1 MRTAL
6 LSLGVLL
13 AAAAA
18 AAAEEAGGHAGVPW
32 YEIFKQVLNV
42 AILIAVLVY
51 FLRKPVAAYLAERSE
66 LMKKSIEEAA
76 RARASAA
83 EKLAAIEA
91 RVAGLADEIAELN
104 RRTDAD
110 ADEEARRIQG
120 AAQAEMERL
129 RAQVRFTADQ
139 EVRKAK
145 AELRK
150 EAAELSA
157 QAAAE
162 LVAKT
167 ITPEDQERMVRE
179 NIDRIGEIA
188 R

>member
-1 MRTAL
+1 MKAAL
-6 LSLGVLL
+6 FSIGILL
-13 AAAAA
+13 AAAGA
-18 AAAEEAGGHAGVPW
+18 AAAEGAGGHAGVPW
-32 YEIFKQVLNV
+32 YEIFKQVFNV
-42 AILIAVLVY
+42 AILVAVLVY
-51 FLRKPVAAYLAERSE
+51 FLRKPLAAYLAERTE
-66 LMKKSIEEAA
+66 LMKKAIEDAA

-83 EKLAAIEA
+83 EQLAAIEA
-91 RVAGLADEIAELN
+91 RLAGLADEIAELD
-104 RRTDAD
+104 RRADAE
-110 ADEEARRIQG
+110 ADEETRRIQG

-157 QAAAE
+157 QAAAV
-162 LVAKT
+162 LVGKT